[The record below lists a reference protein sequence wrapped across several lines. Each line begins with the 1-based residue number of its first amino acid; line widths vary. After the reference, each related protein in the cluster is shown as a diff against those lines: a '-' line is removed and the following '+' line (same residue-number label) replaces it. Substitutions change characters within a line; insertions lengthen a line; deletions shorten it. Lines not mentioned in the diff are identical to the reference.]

1 MRTHNEPNFTFYWGK
16 IKEYVA
22 KMLMERHPVGSVYIT
37 NTNSNPSSY
46 LGGTWT
52 LIKRV
57 FENKTVDNVITW
69 SATNVVSGSG
79 QCAFWLRDTRVT
91 FRIRFT
97 NKVAVSDTTLVMG
110 TIDLSKIGMNG
121 LYYGTYVALDD
132 TANSGIMMDI
142 QNVDGEIQLRTI
154 DVVGGGTVA
163 ASTLSSPQIIVQGEI
178 MFNTGS
184 ILDSACNEFHWQ
196 RTA

>member
-46 LGGTWT
+46 LGGTWA

-57 FENKTVDNVITW
+57 FANKAVSDAVTW
-69 SATNVVSGSG
+69 DSDNVVSGSG
-79 QCAFWLRDTRVT
+79 QAVFFVRDTRVT

-110 TIDLSKIGMNG
+110 TLSLSKVGITGV
-121 LYYGTYVALDD
+121 YYGVYMASDD
-132 TANSGIMMDI
+132 TANAAIMMDI
-142 QNVDGEIQLRTI
+142 QSVNGETQIRTI
-154 DVVGGGTVA
+154 DVACGGTVA
-163 ASTLSSPQIIVQGEI
+163 ASTSTNPTVTVTGELI
-178 MFNTGS
+178 FDTAS
-184 ILDSACNEFHWQ
+184 IADSACNEFHWQ